1 MHRETLEAIL
11 SVNFSLFG
19 ENFITSFVQPEKKW
33 QIMGE
38 VCDVGP
44 KNLRKNLRVEELFS
58 ARNVSHYF
66 PVQRGSS
73 YVSTEARRFY
83 AAVLNICWYAYMTCN
98 HSQNIWEKL

>member
-1 MHRETLEAIL
+1 MYRETLEAIL

-44 KNLRKNLRVEELFS
+44 KNLRKNL
-58 ARNVSHYF
+58 
-66 PVQRGSS
+66 P
-73 YVSTEARRFY
+73 EARRFY
-83 AAVLNICWYAYMTCN
+83 AAVLNIC
-98 HSQNIWEKL
+98 